1 MESVSPFQFL
11 PTHVVQA
18 ILKHVIVD
26 SRVFTDGTRLDYRGY
41 RALLRPLL
49 WTCSNF
55 RVVAYPLYC
64 YHLILVLITEAFHKR
79 ITEYMRTG
87 CLSITCALDYYLG
100 FPTHHLVKELDIV
113 LAEKSIYSGTAM
125 KMLSHMPYKDCTFP
139 MVRKLRIRIARDEM
153 DNARPVNESDIE
165 ANISAF
171 VQWVKRAM
179 PGNSYIEVL
188 HEYSDLPFNINA
200 GHFGDLVSQLYQ
212 LVNRVQYSFHNKA
225 GVPVRFQLDGLR
237 DLVHINCQVL
247 EDSAQFIL
255 LARQSAQTLQ
265 HFDSY
270 FAHTG
275 NLANLIS
282 FDDESYVTYPRL
294 HTLKL
299 YTHPTDEH
307 WTLRPDFEGAVPF
320 PNLRCLS
327 MISAYPFGDDVL
339 FRGNAATLEYL
350 KMAYD
355 SISAAIFIRRKV
367 FTPTSHP
374 KLFYVNISHTRPVSS
389 ESVAELKLA
398 LSSFGNCA
406 SIQVLLLTGVEVD
419 LLDIIALI
427 KLLPVLSDL
436 TVAPYIQ
443 KPEIADVSPS
453 ELPVYMLSTYDLTGR
468 RFKCL
473 HWMSMTE
480 GRDDDINMLVECM
493 LLLAL
498 VCPSFTHIMQFHIGC
513 KKLGQEIENT
523 IASDRFKEY
532 ASSLRRLR
540 VSRCCLL
547 ALVSSTWVGID
558 NLTTRKY
565 YDIQNTECL
574 AVDPIYAGN
583 FNRVYV
589 SGYATMFFANSDCT
603 NQVSLNY
610 QENPWIGVPRPIRSV
625 KVIM

>member
-18 ILKHVIVD
+18 ILKHVVVD
-26 SRVFTDGTRLDYRGY
+26 SRVFTDGTRYDYRGY

-87 CLSITCALDYYLG
+87 CLSITCSLDYYLG
-100 FPTHHLVKELDIV
+100 FPTHHLAKEMEIV
-113 LAEKSIYSGTAM
+113 LAEKSIYSGTVV
-125 KMLSHMPYKDCTFP
+125 KMLSYMPYKDCTFP
-139 MVRKLRIRIARDEM
+139 MVRKLRIRFVRDEM

-165 ANISAF
+165 ANIGAF

-179 PGNSYIEVL
+179 PGNSYIQVL
-188 HEYSDLPFNINA
+188 PDDSDRPFAINA
-200 GHFGDLVSQLYQ
+200 GRFGNLVSQLFQ
-212 LVNRVQYSFHNKA
+212 LVNRVQHSFHNKA

-265 HFDSY
+265 CFDSY

-282 FDDESYVTYPRL
+282 IDDESYVSYPRL

-299 YTHPTDEH
+299 YARSTDED
-307 WTLRPDFEGAVPF
+307 WTLRPGFEGAVPF

-327 MISAYPFGDDVL
+327 MSSTYPFGDDVL

-350 KMAYD
+350 KMTYD
-355 SISAAIFIRRKV
+355 SISAAIFIKSKV

-374 KLFYVNISHTRPVSS
+374 KLFYVDIRRMRPVVPDRFATYADELRFILSVGPEASVRSIERS
-389 ESVAELKLA
+389 ESVSELKRA
-398 LSSFGNCA
+398 LSLFGNCA
-406 SIQVLLLTGVEVD
+406 SIQVLLLTCVQVD

-443 KPEIADVSPS
+443 KPEIEDVSPS

-473 HWMSMTE
+473 HWKYRII
-480 GRDDDINMLVECM
+480 GRDDDISALVECM

-498 VCPSFTHIMQFHIGC
+498 VCPSFTQIMQCHIDC
-513 KKLGQEIENT
+513 KKLEQEIEKA
-523 IASDRFKEY
+523 IASDRLKEY
-532 ASSLRRLR
+532 ASSLWRLR
-540 VSRCCLL
+540 VYR
-547 ALVSSTWVGID
+547 W
-558 NLTTRKY
+558 
-565 YDIQNTECL
+565 
-574 AVDPIYAGN
+574 
-583 FNRVYV
+583 
-589 SGYATMFFANSDCT
+589 
-603 NQVSLNY
+603 
-610 QENPWIGVPRPIRSV
+610 
-625 KVIM
+625 